1 MAENG
6 KKIKKRSKFF
16 EVRYFGFVIAL
27 LIILLFLGLD
37 AGTSIFENIEVKVLD
52 VHFRYKDLFRS
63 QEVQEGVKVVQ
74 KNPKISNDILIVG
87 IDFRTLSRIGRWP
100 FPRYTHA
107 DLINTFTRIQDQQNR
122 ETAVLLDIFFNEPAE
137 NAVNDGILV
146 DSILQNDRVFLETLL
161 DEVPPPPD
169 KLKDFIERQEALSEN
184 FGEIKSLSGPWEK
197 LPAFYGLQPP
207 LKPYSQAAAGY
218 GHANYLKDVD
228 EVFRRQP
235 MLAKYSEDIEQF
247 PFRTLSASTEIDR
260 EIFERLAWIDK
271 EGNEHQIE
279 YPVTDEILDNLLGE
293 LENNAPIKTVDTDS
307 DGETDDSYFVIHK
320 FRDHFIP
327 AITLSLALEYF
338 NKNLDDLEI
347 VLGEY
352 IKIPSPQYFDLA
364 KGVWVPYELQTSP
377 PEYDNEGNITREGS
391 SRIVEEINI
400 PIDEKGN
407 MLINFMGPPSFSSPG
422 ARQTFPV
429 RSYVGYSLNPP
440 GPDPNTWPRTRA
452 LGNKIIM
459 IGSFARGMAA
469 DHKPTPFGLM
479 YGVEV
484 HANALNTIL
493 MDNFLHPVPA
503 WVDLAVLV
511 GLVLVITVFASRL
524 STLWTFISTFIIVL
538 SLFITTSIIFD
549 KQALILN
556 FAEPALAVLI
566 AFLSIVVYREM
577 TESRDK
583 RRIRNMFGTYVSPRV
598 VDQILDNPP
607 ELGGVDKEITV
618 FFSDIRG
625 FTTISESMSPQELVQ
640 ILNKYLTAMT
650 DIILKYEGTLDKY
663 EGDAIMC
670 FWGAPLPQED
680 HALRACK
687 CAVEQMEALRELNKS
702 LPEEYNLDIGIG
714 INSGRM
720 TVGNMGSMQ
729 RMDYTLIGDNVNL
742 GARLEGTNKQYL
754 TNIIIS
760 ENTYGLVKDQ
770 VVVRELDNI
779 RVKGKNKPV
788 LIYELIDTVGNPV
801 LLHSEPIREG
811 VAAGDIKEEE

>member
-1 MAENG
+1 MSENG
-6 KKIKKRSKFF
+6 KKIKKRSKLF
-16 EVRYFGFVIAL
+16 EVKYFGFVIAL
-27 LIILLFLGLD
+27 VIILLFLALD
-37 AGTSIFENIEVKVLD
+37 AGTSIFENLEVKVLD
-52 VHFRYKDLFRS
+52 VHFRYKDLFQS

-74 KNPKISNDILIVG
+74 RNPKISSDILIVG
-87 IDFRTLSRIGRWP
+87 IDFRTLTKIGRWP

-107 DLINTFTRIQDQQNR
+107 DLINTFTRIQDQQSR
-122 ETAVLLDIFFNEPAE
+122 ERAVLLDVFFNEPADV
-137 NAVNDGILV
+137 AVNDGILV
-146 DSILQNDRVFLETLL
+146 ESIRQNGRIFLETLL
-161 DEVPPPPD
+161 DEVPPPPEKVD
-169 KLKDFIERQEALSEN
+169 DFLERHEALN
-184 FGEIKSLSGPWEK
+184 AVYGEIETVQGSWEE
-197 LPAFYGLQPP
+197 LPAFYGVQPP
-207 LKPYSQAAAGY
+207 LKPYSEAAAGY

-247 PFRTLSASTEIDR
+247 PFRTLTVGTELNR
-260 EIFERLAWIDK
+260 ENFERLAWIDK
-271 EGNEHQIE
+271 DGREHQIP
-279 YPVTDEILDNLLGE
+279 YPLTDQILDNLLRD
-293 LENNAPIKTVDTDS
+293 LESNAPVKSVDTNS
-307 DGETDDSYFVIHK
+307 DGEPDDSYFVIHK
-320 FRDHFIP
+320 FKDHFVP

-338 NKNLDDLEI
+338 NKGLDDLEI

-352 IKIPSPQYFDLA
+352 IKIPSPQYYNIE
-364 KGVWVPYELQTSP
+364 KGIWEPYRLQT
-377 PEYDNEGNITREGS
+377 EAAEVDDEGNIIKEAGY
-391 SRIVEEINI
+391 RIVEEISI

-407 MLINFMGPPSFSSPG
+407 MLVNFMGPPSFSSPG

-429 RSYVGYSLNPP
+429 RSYAGYASNPP
-440 GPDPNTWPRTRA
+440 GPDPNEWPRTRA

-459 IGSFARGMAA
+459 VGSFARGMAA

-493 MDNFLHPVPA
+493 MDNFIHNVPY
-503 WVDLAVLV
+503 WVDLAVLI
-511 GLVLVITVFASRL
+511 GLVLIITIFASRL
-524 STLWTFISTFIIVL
+524 STLWTFISTFGIIL
-538 SLFITTSIIFD
+538 ALFVTSSIIFD
-549 KQALILN
+549 RQALILE
-556 FAEPALAVLI
+556 FSEPALAVLI

-583 RRIRNMFGTYVSPRV
+583 RRIRSMFGTYVSPRV

-625 FTTISESMSPQELVQ
+625 FTTISESMSPQELVK
-640 ILNKYLTAMT
+640 ILNQYLTAMT

-670 FWGAPLPQED
+670 FWGAPIPQED

-770 VVVRELDNI
+770 VVARELDNI

-788 LIYELIDTVGNPV
+788 LIYELIDTIGNPELV
-801 LLHSEPIREG
+801 H
-811 VAAGDIKEEE
+811 AGPARQKEAVIESTEE